1 MVTRSAPLERLEGV
15 IFGCSIS
22 ECLMRITQA
31 IPSIAPS
38 DTPWGR
44 ALRRGFFAY
53 LISRL
58 FVVMGAAIAVA
69 AEAVTARTNDEEPIS
84 GLSGLAQV
92 FDSWDGHW
100 YLDVVREGYPHH
112 IMPNVTYF
120 VSDARA
126 AFFPLYPRLV
136 HYLDMAVPGGP
147 VSVALL
153 INLLF
158 GGLFIYLVGRLARVL
173 FDDRTAEKAMII
185 AAIFPGSFVLSF
197 AYSEALLLTLAAL
210 CFVALHKKAWVWAGV
225 LAALGTACRPNG
237 VALVAAC
244 AVAAFIAIREDKE
257 WKALIAPL
265 LSPWGFVGFM
275 LFLRSH
281 TDEHWAWF
289 RVQREAWQE
298 GTSFGATAVQRTFD
312 FFIHPVSSPTSVLTA
327 ASVGA
332 MLIGLYMA
340 RKYKMNLIYWSYTAV
355 ILGLMLIP
363 ATVTARPRFLFTAF
377 PLFFPVARALRDD
390 EDKWWPLVV
399 VVMIGGLVTVMGIY
413 GVRGAIP

>member
-1 MVTRSAPLERLEGV
+1 MTTTSLSRL
-15 IFGCSIS
+15 
-22 ECLMRITQA
+22 LH
-31 IPSIAPS
+31 IPPS
-38 DTPWGR
+38 TDPWGR
-44 ALRRGFFAY
+44 TLRKAGLVY
-53 LISRL
+53 LLSRL

-69 AEAVTARTNDEEPIS
+69 AQAVVDRSNDVEPAN
-84 GLSGLAQV
+84 GLSGLAAIL
-92 FDSWDGHW
+92 DSWDGHW

-126 AFFPLYPRLV
+126 AFFPMYPRLV
-136 HYLDMAVPGGP
+136 HYFDVVIPGGP
-147 VSVALL
+147 VSVALA
-153 INLLF
+153 INIILGACFVFLA
-158 GGLFIYLVGRLARVL
+158 GYLCRGLFDIK
-173 FDDRTAEKAMII
+173 TAEKAMILI
-185 AAIFPGSFVLSF
+185 ALFPGSFVLSM
-197 AYSEALLLTLAAL
+197 AYSEALMLTIVAL
-210 CFVALHKKAWVWAGV
+210 CFIALRDKHWLWAGI
-225 LAALGTACRPNG
+225 LAAMATATRPNG

-244 AVAAFIAIREDKE
+244 AVASLLAIRNDRE
-257 WKALIAPL
+257 WRSLIAPA
-265 LSPWGFVGFM
+265 LSPLGFLGFM
-275 LFLRSH
+275 WFLRMH
-281 TDEHWAWF
+281 TGEDGAWF

-298 GTSFGATAVQRTFD
+298 GTSFGATAVQRTVD

-332 MLIGLYMA
+332 MLIALYMG

-355 ILGLMLIP
+355 VLALMLIP

-399 VVMIGGLVTVMGIY
+399 MVMVGGLVTVMGIY